1 MAPMDYRRGL
11 KERNSKTLWIE
22 IFNDIG
28 SDKNKL
34 SELMDLFFGDDR
46 RLALSSSQPV
56 GMIGEKK
63 TELIKPYLVKMVK
76 HLNTNPIDGVK
87 RNILRTFQFN
97 SIPEE
102 VEGEFFDVL
111 LIYLTSL
118 SEAVAIKA
126 FSMTVARKI
135 CKKHP
140 ELAQELIPI
149 IERLMEASE
158 SSGIKH
164 RGKKE
169 LIKLRIIE
177 KLIS

>member
-1 MAPMDYRRGL
+1 
-11 KERNSKTLWIE
+11 
-22 IFNDIG
+22 
-28 SDKNKL
+28 
-34 SELMDLFFGDDR
+34 
-46 RLALSSSQPV
+46 
-56 GMIGEKK
+56 
-63 TELIKPYLVKMVK
+63 MVK
-76 HLNTNPIDGVK
+76 HLNTNPVDGVK
-87 RNILRTFQFN
+87 RNTLRTFQFN

-102 VEGEFFDVL
+102 VEGEFFDIL

-149 IERLMEASE
+149 IERLMKASE

-164 RGKKE
+164 RGNK
-169 LIKLRIIE
+169 
-177 KLIS
+177 